1 MAKFDVQ
8 TLKEHIADAIE
19 ILRDRRR
26 EVCVALNSSNSDRYY
41 KYEEV
46 TALYVRISILAGEID
61 MAERVLYL
69 IKKQELEMSDGAPK
83 EDNSNG

>member
-8 TLKEHIADAIE
+8 ALKKHIVDVME
-19 ILRDRRR
+19 THKEMRR
-26 EVCVALNSSNSDRYY
+26 EVCDALNSSNSDRYY

-46 TALYVRISILAGEID
+46 MALYMRKSILEGKID

-69 IKKQELEMSDGAPK
+69 IRTQELEMSDSTLK
-83 EDNSNG
+83 EDS

>member
-8 TLKEHIADAIE
+8 ALKKHIADAIE

-26 EVCVALNSSNSDRYY
+26 EVCVALNSSNSDRHY
-41 KYEEV
+41 KYEDV
-46 TALYVRISILAGEID
+46 MALHVRISILAGEID

-69 IKKQELEMSDGAPK
+69 IKKQELEMSDSTLK
-83 EDNSNG
+83 EDS

>member
-1 MAKFDVQ
+1 MAKFDIQ
-8 TLKEHIADAIE
+8 TLKKHIADAIE

-26 EVCVALNSSNSDRYY
+26 EVCDALNSSNSDRYY

-46 TALYVRISILAGEID
+46 MTLYMRISILAGEID

-69 IKKQELEMSDGAPK
+69 IKKQELEMPDGTLK
-83 EDNSNG
+83 EDS

>member
-26 EVCVALNSSNSDRYY
+26 EACVALKSSNSDRHY

-46 TALYVRISILAGEID
+46 MTLYVRISILAGEID
-61 MAERVLYL
+61 MAEKVLYL
-69 IKKQELEMSDGAPK
+69 IKGQELKIPDGMRK
-83 EDNSNG
+83 EDNANG

>member
-46 TALYVRISILAGEID
+46 MALYMRKSILEGKID

-69 IKKQELEMSDGAPK
+69 IRTQELEMSDSTLK
-83 EDNSNG
+83 EDS